1 MTTKTPVSQQST
13 TPAGQKPSFVHH
25 DKVIAGLNMIFG
37 STRESVKIS
46 DPNVLEMLRIIPIT
60 PNSISLLSGI
70 MGTGKTSYAKAF
82 TKVFFGKD
90 ELGIIKCDPDKTPH
104 EILYGT
110 DVAAQTKYN
119 YDQSGKVQSTRQEF
133 VFDPEALSF
142 VTRPIKFAN
151 EISRSSK
158 AVQDA
163 LLGLFQEGEVEYR
176 GKVFKTKKPFIVL
189 LDQNPMHLQGMGAR
203 ELEPAL
209 MDRIDISINVPTS
222 GIFDDLAIQQSK
234 QSGHELEQ
242 LLDYSTMKEVFA
254 DVEKVRRPVGLKFM
268 TVLISQ
274 SLRACKYKKDISSP
288 MFIESIDCTSC
299 EYKNDIC
306 SSIEAPIGHRHIES
320 ILKFAAS
327 RAWLNNREE
336 ITIEDIIVIMPFVLS
351 HRLKLKAKAFM
362 DSDSAYT
369 WMKEKA
375 LPYIV
380 NQLTIYQEMLEE
392 YSKTLDGSKEALLAV
407 TRKSKDNLLYQQ
419 MIGRISEQL
428 LSQGNRELDAME
440 KALLNLKKPTRTE
453 LEAAISNSNLKISNM
468 VSSLTPKELGDIERE
483 TERLSKYELGE
494 KVSKDLKS
502 GKDRK
507 EVTYVKMN
515 PLMKNINTVQERH
528 NRVTRAIKQA
538 LENTKFEIKYSET
551 EFMNK
556 VFPILVNRLDRNNV
570 LEFAEGHTNE
580 MTQQIENAKITLERS
595 SGDVTVIDRNR
606 NLGHPKINREK
617 SSVITVSLTAE
628 SEMELN
634 EARELIGI

>member
-1 MTTKTPVSQQST
+1 MTKK
-13 TPAGQKPSFVHH
+13 PAANQNQPTIQAAAQKPSFIHH
-25 DKVIAGLNMIFG
+25 DKVIEGLNMIFG
-37 STRESVKIS
+37 STRDSVKIS
-46 DPNVLEMLRIIPIT
+46 DPTVLEMLRLIPIT

-104 EILYGT
+104 ETLYGT
-110 DVAAQTKYN
+110 DVAAETKYR
-119 YDQSGKVQSTRQEF
+119 YDSSGKVESTREEF

-163 LLGLFQEGEVEYR
+163 LLGLFQEGEIEYR
-176 GKVFKTKKPFIVL
+176 GKVFKTEKPFIVL
-189 LDQNPMHLQGMGAR
+189 LDQNPLHLQGMGAR

-209 MDRIDISINVPTS
+209 VDRIDVSINVPTS

-234 QSGHELEQ
+234 ESGHELKQ
-242 LLDYSTMKEVFA
+242 LLDYNTMKEVFA

-274 SLRACKYKKDISSP
+274 SLRACKYRKDISSP
-288 MFIESIDCTSC
+288 IFIESIDCTSC

-327 RAWLNNREE
+327 RAWLNKREE

-351 HRLKLKAKAFM
+351 HRLKLKAKAYM
-362 DSDSAYT
+362 DSDSAYS
-369 WMKEKA
+369 WIKEKA

-392 YSKTLDGSKEALLAV
+392 YSKTLDGYKDALLAV

-419 MIGRISEQL
+419 MVGRVGEQL

-440 KALLNLKKPTRTE
+440 KALLSLKSPTRTE
-453 LEAAISNSNLKISNM
+453 LEAITANHDLKISNM
-468 VSSLTPKELGDIERE
+468 VSSITEKEMSDIETK

-494 KVSKDLKS
+494 RISRDPES

-507 EVTYVKMN
+507 EVTYVKIN
-515 PLMKNINTVQERH
+515 PLVKNISALQER
-528 NRVTRAIKQA
+528 RDKVKEAIKQA
-538 LENTKFEIKYSET
+538 LGNTKFEMKLTET
-551 EFMNK
+551 DFMNRI
-556 VFPILVNRLDRNNV
+556 FPIILKHVDQDTF
-570 LEFAEGHTNE
+570 LEFGQGHVNE
-580 MTQQIENAKITLERS
+580 VIQTIGNAKIIVERS
-595 SGDVTVIDRNR
+595 RNGEVTVIDR
-606 NLGHPKINREK
+606 EK
-617 SSVITVSLTAE
+617 SSIITLALTAD
-628 SEMELN
+628 SETELN
-634 EARELIGI
+634 DARELIGI